1 MTIRHRVEYLAASGQ
16 RDFNVP
22 MPYLSA
28 DHIKVSVSSIPAGF
42 IWVNPSVIR
51 LDFPAANGAAVV
63 IQRQTPLSPLV
74 EFQPGAVLS
83 ETDLNIATRQ
93 SLYVMQ
99 EAQESLGELITEAKV
114 RLGANLGIVTDP
126 EDVLDELTQ
135 LALQNN
141 LLLTF
146 QNKIA
151 EIEQN
156 AQSIIAQ
163 SIQVGNLGTVQSNLS
178 SRLTTAETNLTD
190 IVAEVDSL
198 VGVVDG
204 LVNVGGGSGIAA
216 LIANESTQRIAGDT
230 ALANTLSLIGAKS
243 GDGLSFILDQNKVR
257 VTASESLAQR
267 LTAISAAEADG
278 RAIALSQVTAVSNT
292 LTNEVTRIEGLIAT
306 SSTGDRN
313 AAQALV
319 SAETAART
327 TAISAESAARLALA
341 ARVGTAE
348 AGLANEL
355 ITRANADTALTQTL
369 SLLGSAVNGNTA
381 FQFDLTKV
389 LVAPGESL
397 GTRLSSI
404 SVAQS
409 NNAAAII
416 NESNARATAIASE
429 ASQRTAL
436 ASTVGTLSG
445 TVQTEISTRT
455 GITNSLTTSMTLLG
469 ARSGDGTAFDLNL
482 NTVRVSPTESLSTR
496 LSGITASINNAN
508 AAIANEIVA
517 RANGDG
523 SLAQSLSTIQ
533 SSLNGNTASI
543 TTLQQTVNG
552 LNAKVGVSL
561 NVNGFITGWVANNN
575 GSQGTFAIL
584 ANVFSIVDP
593 NNGQPFVPFEVSNG
607 VVRAPNLLV
616 GNLIAGSVT
625 TTSLTGNAVSD
636 FQYAEP
642 GGSSSVGT
650 SWQTYASVTMNPSV
664 ARGFYKA
671 DWSMGYQLFTN
682 NQAEGDSI
690 EVRIRVNG
698 NTVYQAKAGGSPP
711 AVSAVV
717 YQGGT
722 PWIGVDQ
729 VIVPGVAAS
738 SASGFDIIP
747 VTATGTQTI
756 TLEFRMGV
764 GISGTITDPRLAVAH
779 FKA

>member
-1 MTIRHRVEYLAASGQ
+1 
-16 RDFNVP
+16 

-42 IWVNPSVIR
+42 VWVNPSVIR
-51 LDFPAANGAAVV
+51 LDFPAAQGAAVI

-74 EFQPGAVLS
+74 EFQPGAVLT

-99 EAQESLGELITEAKV
+99 EAQESLGELITDAKV

-146 QNKIA
+146 QTKIA

-163 SIQVGNLGTVQSNLS
+163 SIQVGNLGSVQSLLQAQVS
-178 SRLTTAETNLTD
+178 SAETSIANIIT
-190 IVAEVDSL
+190 EVDSL

-204 LVNVGGGSGIAA
+204 LVDIGGGGGIAT
-216 LIANESTQRIAGDT
+216 LIANESAQRVAGDT
-230 ALANTLSLIGAKS
+230 ALATTLSLIGAVS
-243 GDGLSFILDQNKVR
+243 GDNLSFILDQNKVR
-257 VTASESLAQR
+257 VSSTESLAQR
-267 LTAISAAEADG
+267 LTAISASEADG
-278 RAIALSQVTAVSNT
+278 RALALSQITAVSTT
-292 LTNEVTRIEGLIAT
+292 LSNEVTRIEGVIA
-306 SSTGDRN
+306 SSSLGDRN

-319 SAETAART
+319 TAETNART
-327 TAISAESAARLALA
+327 AAITAESNARLTLA
-341 ARVGTAE
+341 SRVSTAE
-348 AGLANEL
+348 ASLASEVL
-355 ITRANADTALTQTL
+355 TRAAADTVLTQTL
-369 SLLGSAVNGNTA
+369 SLMGASVNGNTA
-381 FQFDLTKV
+381 FQFDLAKV

-429 ASQRTAL
+429 ASQRASL

-455 GITNSLTTSMTLLG
+455 GLTDSLTTSMTLLG

-508 AAIANEIVA
+508 AAIANEIIA

-523 SLAQSLSTIQ
+523 TLAQSLSTIQ
-533 SSLNGNTASI
+533 TTLNGNTASI
-543 TTLQQTVNG
+543 TSIQSVVNG

-561 NVNGFITGWVANNN
+561 NVNGHITGWVANNN
-575 GSQGTFAIL
+575 GSQGTFRIL
-584 ANVFSIVDP
+584 ADVFAIVDP
-593 NNGQPFVPFEVSNG
+593 GNGQPFVPFEVSDG

-642 GGSSSVGT
+642 GGASSVGT

-682 NQAEGDSI
+682 SQAEGDSI

-698 NTVYQAKAGGSPP
+698 NVVYQAKAGGSPP

-722 PWIGVDQ
+722 PWIGVDEI
-729 VIVPGVAAS
+729 IVPGVAAS